1 MAAFQSQAADTHNC
15 KHQHGPLLLLTGR
28 RAGRLQL
35 ACDWGDGEGGA
46 STCRPA
52 SLRLSLL
59 SRGGPWKCLEPPSH
73 EPWPQD
79 ASDSASTALSWP
91 EFEPRKCYT
100 RFPGHLRR
108 GDASIYSDSILCAS
122 YICNG
127 PDVATLPS
135 SNKGTQR
142 LFKGFL

>member
-15 KHQHGPLLLLTGR
+15 KHQHGRYCCSQGGEQAASSWPVTG
-28 RAGRLQL
+28 GT
-35 ACDWGDGEGGA
+35 GGP

-59 SRGGPWKCLEPPSH
+59 SRGGPWKCLAPPSH